1 MKSEALVKGVIG
13 ICNPFDLLHL
23 EQYAKKF
30 AFGMFHKVFGDHM
43 KHVMEEHLTALRP
56 LEKEIGPLEKVLGK
70 INSLTD
76 YDNYITS
83 KTHGYSTAQDC
94 YRKTSS
100 VLVLNEITTPTLFV
114 NSLDDPV
121 VK

>member
-1 MKSEALVKGVIG
+1 MKGIVG

-30 AFGMFHKVFGDHM
+30 AFGVFHKVFGDHM
-43 KHVMEEHLTALRP
+43 VHVVEEHMEALRP
-56 LEKEIGPLEKVLGK
+56 LEKNLGPLEKAVK
-70 INSLTD
+70 RIKSLTD
-76 YDNYITS
+76 YDNCFTA
-83 KTHGYSTAQDC
+83 KTFGFATAQDC

-100 VLVLNEITTPTLFV
+100 VMLLPQIVTPTLFV